1 MLVYLKLQ
9 SLCFVLI
16 ILFAI
21 LLNRA
26 SGRKDCAENDVECH
40 EKAKY
45 TQEENSK
52 WKKYLDQIDDAL
64 RVYEPCESSNC
75 SCYRKRIDIDLA
87 PWRQG
92 SGDGISED
100 LFSEALKFEHLSH
113 YEVIDHKLYYN
124 QSLNRREFPSRNL
137 GVEHFLL
144 KIIEKLPDT
153 EFLINTRDWP
163 QIHATYKKLPVFSFS
178 KIDSQH
184 QDIMYPAWTFWE
196 GGPAV
201 WPIYPK
207 GLGRW
212 DQQMKTLPDE
222 AKKWPWKKKI
232 NIAFFRGS
240 RTSKER
246 DPLVLLSRS
255 DPDLVDA
262 KYTKNQSWRSKED
275 TLGDDPAE
283 EIKLEDH
290 CKYKILFNFRG
301 AAASFRF
308 KHLFLCDS
316 LVFHVGNELL
326 EFFYDVLKPWVHYVP
341 VVEKDLSDVKNLIEF
356 VLENDKV
363 ARQIAKRGRDF
374 IMEHLKM
381 NDIYCYWEELI
392 KEYTKLLKYKPK
404 LEKNFVRIK

>member
-1 MLVYLKLQ
+1 MLLNLKLQ

-16 ILFAI
+16 ILLVM

-26 SGRKDCAENDVECH
+26 SGRKKCAENDIECH
-40 EKAKY
+40 EKSKY
-45 TQEENSK
+45 TKEENVK

-64 RVYEPCESSNC
+64 RLYEPCESSNC

-87 PWRQG
+87 HWRQG
-92 SGDGISED
+92 SNDGISEE
-100 LFSEALKFEHLSH
+100 LFSEALKIEHLSH
-113 YEVIDHKLYYN
+113 YKIIDHELYYN
-124 QSLNRREFPSRNL
+124 ESLNRREFPSRNS

-144 KIIEKLPDT
+144 KIINNLPDT

-163 QIHATYKKLPVFSFS
+163 QIHATQKKLPVFSFS

-201 WPIYPK
+201 WLIYPT

-212 DQQMKTLPDE
+212 DQQRKTIPDE
-222 AKKWPWKKKI
+222 AKKWPWEKKI
-232 NIAFFRGS
+232 NLAFFRGS

-255 DPDLVDA
+255 DPNLVDA

-275 TLGDDPAE
+275 TLGDNPAE

-316 LVFHVGNELL
+316 VVFHVGNELL
-326 EFFYDVLKPWVHYVP
+326 EFFYDALKPWVHYVP
-341 VVEKDLSDVKNLIEF
+341 IVEKDLSDVKNLIEF
-356 VLENDKV
+356 VLENDQV

-381 NDIYCYWEELI
+381 DDIYCYWEELI

-404 LEKNFVRIK
+404 LEKNFKRIK